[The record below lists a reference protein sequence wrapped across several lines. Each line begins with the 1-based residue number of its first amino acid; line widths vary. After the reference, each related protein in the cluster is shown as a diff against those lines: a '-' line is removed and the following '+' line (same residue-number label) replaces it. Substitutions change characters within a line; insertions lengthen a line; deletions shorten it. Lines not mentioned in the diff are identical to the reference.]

1 MDPLLLAGA
10 AAALVFLFRK
20 KKPARPPVVAPTV
33 EPLPP
38 VGPPGPRRPQ
48 RPPGHPPPWGGSCRS
63 PDNAYD
69 ANFWDSKQTIL
80 DAFDIL
86 GYETP
91 TDRET
96 MNRLGPDGELGGGD
110 DVLNPEVRRFQKDY
124 NKVSRAGKFLP
135 DMGGLD
141 EDGLVGP
148 CTLNGLKVVLDSP
161 DKGKW
166 TQTVLMS

>member
-20 KKPARPPVVAPTV
+20 KKPTRPPVVAPTV

-38 VGPPGPRRPQ
+38 PPGPRRAQ
-48 RPPGHPPPWGGSCRS
+48 RPPGHPPPYRGKCL
-63 PDNAYD
+63 PPHNEYD
-69 ANFWDSKQTIL
+69 ANFWYSEQTIL

-91 TDRET
+91 TDRTT
-96 MNRLGPDGELGGGD
+96 MNRLGPDEKLGGGD
-110 DVLNPEVRRFQKDY
+110 DVPNAEVRRFQKDY
-124 NKVSRAGKFLP
+124 NKVSLGGKFVP

-148 CTLNGLKVVLDSP
+148 CTLAALKVVLDSP
-161 DKGKW
+161 DKGNW